1 MPRIF
6 TDFVP
11 PRASSGRTCRATPP
25 PSLVSIGRGRATG
38 KTDICYTS
46 HTNGGI
52 QSGMSSDQTQRG
64 HISQASHR
72 GLKVVPRNV
81 EDLLA
86 KPEI

>member
-11 PRASSGRTCRATPP
+11 PRAYSGRTCRATPP
-25 PSLVSIGRGRATG
+25 LVSIGRERATG

-46 HTNGGI
+46 HINGGI
-52 QSGMSSDQTQRG
+52 QSGMSSDQIQRG
-64 HISQASHR
+64 QISQASHR